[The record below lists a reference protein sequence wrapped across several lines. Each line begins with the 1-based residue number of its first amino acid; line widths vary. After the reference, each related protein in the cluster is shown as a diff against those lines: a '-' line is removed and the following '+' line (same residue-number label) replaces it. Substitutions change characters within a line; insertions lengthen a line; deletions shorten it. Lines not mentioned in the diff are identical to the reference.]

1 MDAKAKLKT
10 RKIKKYLPLFLFGI
24 LAISFGLVFA
34 VAGWGGH
41 LKSKKVLKK
50 GGRTKALITT
60 KDKDHLRS
68 TTEYM
73 IYYKYTDNKDRVFE
87 GKTRIPGQ
95 DWVELKI
102 GDQIEIAY
110 DLDNPEWDVLV
121 GYDALHM
128 TATPI
133 LASVVGLI
141 AVIVGTGLI
150 IVFFKSLKTKSVL
163 KNL

>member
-1 MDAKAKLKT
+1 MDAKTQLKT
-10 RKIKKYLPLFLFGI
+10 RKIKKYVPLFLFGI
-24 LAISFGLVFA
+24 LAVSFGLIFTL
-34 VAGWGGH
+34 AGWGGH
-41 LKSKKVLKK
+41 FKSKNVLKN
-50 GGRTKALITT
+50 GWRTKAWITT
-60 KDKDHLRS
+60 KDKDHLKS
-68 TTEYM
+68 KTEY
-73 IYYKYTDNKDRVFE
+73 IIHYKYTDNKDRVFE

-110 DLDNPEWDVLV
+110 DLNNPEWDVLV

-133 LASVVGLI
+133 LASVVGSI
-141 AVIVGTGLI
+141 AMIVGTGLI